1 MPEPIL
7 RPWNYSWTCGEM
19 RCGGGLRDGEKFHGK
34 LRKNVV
40 ARSAD
45 GRLGGGSVG
54 NNPRRR

>member
-34 LRKNVV
+34 LRKMWLH
-40 ARSAD
+40 ARRTDS
-45 GRLGGGSVG
+45 
-54 NNPRRR
+54 